1 MARFNAVYA
10 EYRNAPDV
18 TRRRLYLEAMETL
31 FGETGQGTLVD
42 MKLDNFLPI
51 RNLDKEAAQ

>member
-1 MARFNAVYA
+1 
-10 EYRNAPDV
+10 
-18 TRRRLYLEAMETL
+18 METL

-42 MKLDNFLPI
+42 KKLDNFLPI